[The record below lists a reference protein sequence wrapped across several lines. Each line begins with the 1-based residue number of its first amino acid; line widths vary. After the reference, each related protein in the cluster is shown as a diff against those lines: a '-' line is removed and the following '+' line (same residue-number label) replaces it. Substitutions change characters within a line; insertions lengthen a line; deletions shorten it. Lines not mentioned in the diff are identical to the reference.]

1 MPTVSDTRDISPR
14 RANGPVTGVRCIDCT
29 LRRRRLFRPLSGNE
43 LAAVQ
48 AMKQQHLT
56 VSAGTDVVRSGEPV
70 RICYTLFD
78 GWAARYH
85 QLKSGARQILDVVL
99 PGDAIALDSVLLG
112 AGTHSVH
119 ALTLASFCA
128 LDGRQLVALLESK
141 PAFAA
146 DVLRTQLENER
157 RADARLTML
166 GRLSGEERVGYF
178 LVETFE
184 RLRRRGL
191 TDGTRS
197 AFPMRRTD
205 IADAVG
211 LSKVHAMRA
220 LRALRADGLADIG
233 GGHLTIADPAQ
244 LAAHVGF
251 VPLPKTRRA
260 IL

>member
-1 MPTVSDTRDISPR
+1 LTTRGGDFH
-14 RANGPVTGVRCIDCT
+14 VTGIRCVDCV
-29 LRRRRLFRPLSGNE
+29 LRRKRLFRPLSANE
-43 LAAVQ
+43 LAAIQ
-48 AMKQQHLT
+48 AMKLQHLT
-56 VSAGTDVVRSGEPV
+56 VSAGTDVVRSGERARV
-70 RICYTLFD
+70 CYTLFD

-99 PGDAIALDSVLLG
+99 PGEAIALDSVMLG
-112 AGTHSVH
+112 VGTHSVH
-119 ALTLASFCA
+119 ALTLASFCV
-128 LDGRQLVALLESK
+128 LDGRQLVALLERE

-166 GRLSGEERVGYF
+166 GRLNGEERVGYF

-191 TDGTRS
+191 ADETRC
-197 AFPMRRTD
+197 AFPMRRAD

-220 LRALRADGLADIG
+220 LRALRVQGLADVS
-233 GGHLTIADPAQ
+233 GGHLTIAYPAQ

-251 VPLPKTRRA
+251 VPLSTMRRV

>member
-1 MPTVSDTRDISPR
+1 MR
-14 RANGPVTGVRCIDCT
+14 RADARVTNVRCIDCA
-29 LRRRRLFRPLSGNE
+29 LRRKRLFRPLSGDE
-43 LAAVQ
+43 LTAIQ

-128 LDGRQLVALLESK
+128 LDGKQLVALLENE

-157 RADARLTML
+157 RADARLTMV
-166 GRLSGEERVGYF
+166 GRLNAEERVGYF

-191 TDGTRS
+191 TDATQC
-197 AFPMRRTD
+197 AFPLRRAD

-220 LRALRADGLADIG
+220 LRALHAHGLADVSKG
-233 GGHLTIADPAQ
+233 SLTITDPGQ

-251 VPLPKTRRA
+251 VPPPTTRRA